1 MSLEKL
7 LIMVL
12 LLIDTAF
19 IYGPK
24 RSEELVGEVVKEY
37 PREKVQIATKGSH
50 VIKDNGDV
58 VQNNQPDYL
67 KQQVEESLERLQV
80 DYIDLYYI
88 HFPMRIHQKMKLWQH
103 YKNLKRRKN

>member
-1 MSLEKL
+1 MKKFKL
-7 LIMVL
+7 QL
-12 LLIDTAF
+12 
-19 IYGPK
+19 K
-24 RSEELVGEVVKEY
+24 W
-37 PREKVQIATKGSH
+37 SH

-88 HFPMRIHQKMKLWQH
+88 HFPDEDTPKDEAVAALQELKKKEKLKQ
-103 YKNLKRRKN
+103 

>member
-1 MSLEKL
+1 M
-7 LIMVL
+7 
-12 LLIDTAF
+12 
-19 IYGPK
+19 
-24 RSEELVGEVVKEY
+24 
-37 PREKVQIATKGSH
+37 H

-88 HFPMRIHQKMKLWQH
+88 HFPDEDTQKMKLWQH